1 MVNRRISL
9 IGERLCQKVK
19 EHTDQQSV
27 DQRRRSRRRE
37 ASNMEISERRGR
49 WVLID
54 NNGKTTKHATEEEAK
69 KAAGWVSPVEE
80 ILDGSKEEEE
90 DCEEKAGTDE

>member
-37 ASNMEISERRGR
+37 ASKMIFEKRGKWCWR
-49 WVLID
+49 NEEGRLL
-54 NNGKTTKHATEEEAK
+54 KFATEEEAK
-69 KAAGWVSPVEE
+69 KAAGWVPPVEE
-80 ILDGSKEEEE
+80 ILDGSEEEEE
-90 DCEEKAGTDE
+90 DCEEEASTDE

>member
-69 KAAGWVSPVEE
+69 KAAGWVPPVEE
-80 ILDGSKEEEE
+80 ILDGSKEKKK
-90 DCEEKAGTDE
+90 DGKEKAGTDK